1 MQEQDQIDK
10 TDFSR
15 IKPYEE
21 DQVHDALVRM
31 LSNPIFQK
39 LLDYLYPSET
49 HEKLRKDLLAA
60 NSSLEF
66 QKLFMYTGIKSV
78 LEKTT
83 PKGLHFEHEH
93 YIKDGRAV
101 AYVANHRDILLDS
114 ALLQLILVDLGLE
127 TSEISFGNNLMV
139 SDFVNDFG
147 RINRM
152 FTVFRDGSPRELLQ
166 NAKNL
171 SAYIQHTLKEKKR
184 SIWIAHRKGR
194 AKNGVDKT
202 DLGVIKMLISSGKGN
217 VFEAVRSI
225 DIIPVSISYEWEPC
239 DASKVRELYLKE
251 FGSYTKSPGE
261 DMNSVVQGIIGQKG
275 GINLCF
281 CQPVNEVLETFDAS
295 LGNNPFL
302 NQIVDYMDQQMI
314 ENYKL
319 WPSNYYA
326 YDLASNSKEYAE
338 FYDEKTVSYFQE
350 RLDKTI
356 QLIGKDD
363 PKIKQLF
370 IDLYA
375 NPIRSKDKLR
385 LHKAQ

>member
-1 MQEQDQIDK
+1 MQEQDQIYK
-10 TDFSR
+10 ADFSR

-39 LLDYLYPSET
+39 LIDYLYPPEI

-66 QKLFMYTGIKSV
+66 QKLFMYTGLKSV

-83 PKGLHFEHEH
+83 PKGLHFENEH
-93 YIKDGRAV
+93 FIQDGRSV

-114 ALLQLILVDLGLE
+114 ALLQTILVDIGLE
-127 TSEISFGNNLMV
+127 TSEISFGNNLNV
-139 SDFVNDFG
+139 NDFINDFG

-152 FTVFRDGSPRELLQ
+152 FTVFRTGSPRELLQ

-171 SAYIQHTLKEKKR
+171 SAYINYTLKEKKR

-194 AKNGVDKT
+194 AKNGIDKT
-202 DLGVIKMLISSGKGN
+202 DLGVVKMLISSSN
-217 VFEAVRSI
+217 LDLVEAVREV
-225 DIIPVSISYEWEPC
+225 DIVPISMSYEWEPM
-239 DASKVRELYLKE
+239 DAFKVRELYFNEVGVYKKE
-251 FGSYTKSPGE
+251 ANE
-261 DMNSVVQGIIGQKG
+261 DIQSVLGGIMGQKG
-275 GINLCF
+275 GINLAF
-281 CQPVNEVLETFDAS
+281 CQPVNEILDRLDTS

-302 NQIVDYMDQQMI
+302 NQIVDHMDSQI
-314 ENYKL
+314 IFNYKL

-326 YDLASNSKEYAE
+326 FDLANNSLEYQDR
-338 FYDEKTVSYFQE
+338 YDEATISYFQE
-350 RLDKTI
+350 RMKSAVDLVAENKERVE
-356 QLIGKDD
+356 
-363 PKIKQLF
+363 QLF

-375 NPIRSKDKLR
+375 NPIRSKLKLG
-385 LHKAQ
+385 L